1 MNIKSHPRFIFLVNI
16 GLVPLLL
23 AGCAAPVAT
32 PVEEVENAETW
43 DQFEAELESLRQQ
56 MKIPGMSAAVVKDR
70 QVVWARGF
78 GYADVEN
85 GVPATAETPYH
96 LASVTKPFAA
106 LVIMMLVQD
115 GKLSLDDP
123 VSRYGVSLPEGEQ
136 VTVRHLMSHT
146 SAGTPGARYQ
156 YDGNRYGLLSQVI
169 QAATGRSFQEWLFE
183 RILQP
188 LGMDDTAPS
197 LAGCTGL
204 PFASA
209 CERVCQAI
217 ALPYMLDENLNF
229 ASGYYHNNF
238 STAAGLISTVTD
250 LARLDAAL
258 DANTLVT
265 AETKELMFTPTVSNS
280 GRDLPYGLGWFTQQ
294 YRGDRLIWH
303 YGQWPPSNWRGNAP
317 GPGNWP
323 RAWPLKSW
331 MPMSASTRLSS
342 SAGSR

>member
-209 CERVCQAI
+209 CERVFPTTFGTRT
-217 ALPYMLDENLNF
+217 L
-229 ASGYYHNNF
+229 GG
-238 STAAGLISTVTD
+238 AAGRVVNVQEGDQFPVTYP
-250 LARLDAAL
+250 
-258 DANTLVT
+258 N
-265 AETKELMFTPTVSNS
+265 KEF
-280 GRDLPYGLGWFTQQ
+280 
-294 YRGDRLIWH
+294 
-303 YGQWPPSNWRGNAP
+303 
-317 GPGNWP
+317 
-323 RAWPLKSW
+323 
-331 MPMSASTRLSS
+331 
-342 SAGSR
+342 